1 MLIFYQ
7 FMKSQMDVHDVNN
20 AILNGREQFKFNLP
34 IHIDCK
40 AIMKGKAQLSN
51 WRNFHSKIRL

>member
-1 MLIFYQ
+1 MLIFYK

-20 AILNGREQFKFNLP
+20 AILNGRVQFKLNLP

-40 AIMKGKAQLSN
+40 AI
-51 WRNFHSKIRL
+51 

>member
-1 MLIFYQ
+1 MLILYQ

-20 AILNGREQFKFNLP
+20 AILNGRVQFKFNLP

-40 AIMKGKAQLSN
+40 GNMKGKVQLSN
-51 WRNFHSKIRL
+51 